1 MDSRVN
7 ITLILSQ
14 PGLITGLAT
23 KGQNVLF
30 FSMYVCMYV
39 CMYVFIMYVCM
50 YVRMYVIMYV
60 CMHVNKYVFGVYV
73 FVCVFA

>member
-7 ITLILSQ
+7 ITLVLSE

-30 FSMYVCMYV
+30 FFMYVCMYA
-39 CMYVFIMYVCM
+39 FIMYVCM

-60 CMHVNKYVFGVYV
+60 CMHVNKYVFEVYV